1 MEYYHYDYRKF
12 DKGDKITGSTYTIDA
27 DITEAYN
34 QATKM
39 EDITSV
45 LYMLDHKDEEYIEM
59 AAEEEGI
66 YLNKEDYDYL
76 QNAYLKFYGVI

>member
-1 MEYYHYDYRKF
+1 MLEYIGFMVEEEKRRILDEIIASMFGAGIESF
-12 DKGDKITGSTYTIDA
+12 D
-27 DITEAYN
+27 
-34 QATKM
+34 
-39 EDITSV
+39 ED
-45 LYMLDHKDEEYIEM
+45 YIEM

>member
-1 MEYYHYDYRKF
+1 MLEYIGFMVEEEKRR
-12 DKGDKITGSTYTIDA
+12 I
-27 DITEAYN
+27 
-34 QATKM
+34 
-39 EDITSV
+39 
-45 LYMLDHKDEEYIEM
+45 LDEIISSMFGAGIESFDEEYIEM